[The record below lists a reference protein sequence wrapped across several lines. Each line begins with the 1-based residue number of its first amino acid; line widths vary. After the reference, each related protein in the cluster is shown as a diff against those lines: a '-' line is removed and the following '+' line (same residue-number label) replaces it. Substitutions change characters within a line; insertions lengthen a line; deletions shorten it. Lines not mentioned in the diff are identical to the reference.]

1 MSGPVSISDQVK
13 ALTQNGA
20 ARILAF
26 ESSCDETSV
35 AVVDSGRKVTSLQIA
50 SQIDTHVEYG
60 GVVPEIASRM
70 HVEAI
75 GPLTDR
81 ALVQAG
87 TSLEGVDAIAVTQGP
102 GLVGALL
109 VGVSYAKSLAF
120 GLNKPL
126 IGVHHIEGHISA
138 NYLDHPDFKPP
149 FLCLIVSGGHTQLVE
164 VLDYGVYRQVASTR
178 DDAAGE
184 AFDKGARVLGLPYP
198 GGKHM
203 DGLAQEGDHHAFS
216 FPRARMMD
224 APLDFS
230 FSGLKTSLI
239 QLVQRQSRQDAQW
252 LKTHR
257 ADLAASFQAA
267 IVEVLVDHA
276 SSAMENLGYETLALA
291 GGVAANSCLRQ
302 RMDQAMKSR
311 GRQMVCPQLIHCTDN
326 AAMIGSAAFYRLM
339 KGEFAPLSLN
349 AMPSLPLMG

>member
-1 MSGPVSISDQVK
+1 MSGSGSISEQVN
-13 ALTQNGA
+13 ALRAKGA

-26 ESSCDETSV
+26 ETSCDETSV
-35 AVVDSGRKVTSLQIA
+35 AVVDSGRTVRALQIA

-75 GPLTDR
+75 GPLTDL
-81 ALVQAG
+81 ALEQAG
-87 TSLEGVDAIAVTQGP
+87 ISLEQVDAVAVTRGP

-109 VGVSYAKSLAF
+109 VGVSYAKSLAY
-120 GLNKPL
+120 GLNRPL

-138 NYLDHPDFKPP
+138 NYLDHPELRPP

-164 VLDYGVYRQVASTR
+164 VADYGVYRLVASTR

-203 DGLAQEGDHHAFS
+203 DALAGRGDSRAFS
-216 FPRARMMD
+216 FPRAKMAD
-224 APLDFS
+224 SPLDFS

-239 QLVQRQSRQDAQW
+239 QLVQRESRKDPQW
-252 LKTHR
+252 LEENR

-267 IVEVLVDHA
+267 IVQVLVDHA
-276 SSAMENLGYETLALA
+276 REAMEQLGYETLALA
-291 GGVAANSCLRQ
+291 GGVAANSCLRR
-302 RMDQAMKSR
+302 RMEQAMTGMERK
-311 GRQMVCPQLIHCTDN
+311 MVCPKLIHCTDN
-326 AAMIGSAAFYRLM
+326 GAMIGSAAFYRLM

-349 AMPSLPLMG
+349 AVPSLPLAE